1 MVYQILEPLVMEKML
16 WENMRKHNQN
26 HQLFCKEFKRADPP
40 SELLWETV
48 KEHIKWYKFVIGNYI
63 PLCKEGEL
71 MSHEEKENSAAD
83 LDIGTSRGS
92 IAPLGIDTP
101 SATPGGAVGIGKSG
115 DTDPVKAGSAKGT
128 KKDDTPLSKLQ
139 NLKKDLKDSKEKKE
153 FSDKG
158 TEPKNARDSGSRVKP
173 KKNKPQKKKAPIKKP
188 TGKSASHIDSSTES
202 EDDEDEDDVNDDDNF
217 LEPEEKTITMTLR
230 GDPDFEDISLTKNP
244 KMPPP
249 RKRK

>member
-26 HQLFCKEFKRADPP
+26 LQLFCKEFKRAEPP

-63 PLCKEGEL
+63 HLCKGEV

-83 LDIGTSRGS
+83 LDVGTSSGS
-92 IAPLGIDTP
+92 MAPSGIDTP

-115 DTDPVKAGSAKGT
+115 DTDPVKAGSAKGS
-128 KKDDTPLSKLQ
+128 KKDDIPLSKLQ
-139 NLKKDLKDSKEKKE
+139 NLKKDSKDSKEKKE

-158 TEPKNARDSGSRVKP
+158 TEPKNAGDSGSRVKP

-202 EDDEDEDDVNDDDNF
+202 EDDEDEDDVDDDDNF
-217 LEPEEKTITMTLR
+217 LEPEEKTKSYN
-230 GDPDFEDISLTKNP
+230 DFERRS
-244 KMPPP
+244 
-249 RKRK
+249 